1 MIKRSFFSLSN
12 KPRLTCDLLEPDPE
26 APVKMDLPGLV
37 TLLIP
42 EPIDGT
48 RTALIKKGDVV
59 KKGQKLLLY
68 ADNDTQYALSPVSGA
83 IKSIDTFTADD
94 VSGLCT
100 RITIEKNDRRTEPV
114 EFTDMSEDLSFAA
127 RHLNQL
133 PGAPRFDGLARN
145 GVQVNTLVITAAD
158 TDLLSTT
165 SQYMGTAH
173 ADDLQAGAQILKRI
187 TGLSKVYLLIPGY
200 LLDRVKVDGITVL
213 PASLNYPDTLPAL
226 VMKNHL
232 DKILPAGKTPE
243 DMGIFFIRAEA
254 VVSLARAFD
263 AKMPVFEKCITLI
276 DKTGARHRIEAVI
289 GTPLSSI
296 FSQLGIQIDE
306 QDRIV
311 IGGPMRG
318 FATFT
323 AHHPVTPDMDTVL
336 VQEKGDIIL
345 LADTNCVNCGKCIQ
359 ACPADIPVNL
369 LVRFLQAAQYE
380 AAADKCDLES
390 CIDCGLCAYVCTS
403 RIALPQYIRL
413 GKHELRKLRI
423 DA

>member
-1 MIKRSFFSLSN
+1 MIKRSFFMLSN
-12 KPRLTCDLLEPDPE
+12 KPRLTCDLLETDPE
-26 APVKMDLPGLV
+26 APLKMDVPGLL
-37 TLLIP
+37 TLLLP
-42 EPIDGT
+42 EPIDGK

-68 ADNDTQYALSPVSGA
+68 ENSTEYAVSPVSGN
-83 IKSIDTFTADD
+83 IKSIDTFTVDE
-94 VSGLCT
+94 VSGLRT
-100 RITIEKNDRRTEPV
+100 RITIEKDDRNTEHV
-114 EFTDMSEDLSFAA
+114 GYTDMPEDLSFAA

-133 PGAPRFDGLARN
+133 PGAPGFDALSRN
-145 GVQVNTLVITAAD
+145 GVQLNALVITVAE

-165 SQYMGTAH
+165 SQYVGTAH
-173 ADDLQAGAQILKRI
+173 AAELEKGVQILKRI
-187 TGLSKVYLLIPGY
+187 TKLSKVYLLIHRY
-200 LLDRVKVDGITVL
+200 LLERVQFHGVTVM

-232 DKILPAGKTPE
+232 DKILPAGRTPE
-243 DMGIFFIRAEA
+243 EMGIFFIRAEA
-254 VVSLARAFD
+254 VVSLARAFE
-263 AKMPVFEKCITLI
+263 ASAPVFEKCITLI

-311 IGGPMRG
+311 IGGAMQG

-323 AHHPVTPDMDTVL
+323 DHHPVTPDMDSIL
-336 VQEKGDIIL
+336 VQDKGDIIPL
-345 LADTNCVNCGKCIQ
+345 SDTNCINCGKCVQ

-380 AAADKCDLES
+380 TAADKCDLES

-403 RIALPQYIRL
+403 RIALSQYIRL